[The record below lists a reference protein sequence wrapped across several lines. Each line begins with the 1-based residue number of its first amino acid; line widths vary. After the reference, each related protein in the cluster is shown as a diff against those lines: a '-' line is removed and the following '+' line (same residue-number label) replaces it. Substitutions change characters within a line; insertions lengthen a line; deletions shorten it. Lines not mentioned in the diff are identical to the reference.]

1 MKKII
6 EFIPGELN
14 EIVDYQEIGNA
25 IDQYHADKIA
35 QLQQLKL
42 NQDILSADEETIAK
56 LEKRMGI
63 IPRASESLEERRYR
77 CWIKQTAHT
86 PFTEQWLRHWLRDFI
101 GYDNYDL
108 DFNYEARTFILKIT
122 LSNQSNYEAI
132 ALLLDEVVPTKIQY
146 LLTYLYNT
154 WQDAYENHNWE
165 DISNYTWEQAI
176 KNEDFKG
183 A

>member
-1 MKKII
+1 M
-6 EFIPGELN
+6 
-14 EIVDYQEIGNA
+14 
-25 IDQYHADKIA
+25 
-35 QLQQLKL
+35 
-42 NQDILSADEETIAK
+42 
-56 LEKRMGI
+56 
-63 IPRASESLEERRYR
+63 
-77 CWIKQTAHT
+77 
-86 PFTEQWLRHWLRDFI
+86 RHWLRDFI
-101 GYDNYDL
+101 GDDNYDL

-165 DISNYTWEQAI
+165 DVSNYTWEQVI